1 MYPGHWAGIK
11 PSTPAII
18 HATTGVVITWTALN
32 DVSNQVARL
41 LRRLGLQ
48 TGDHVS
54 LIMENHL
61 DYLPFAWG
69 AMRTGLYLTCIN
81 RYLTADEMAYIVTD
95 SQAKAVLASALVCDL
110 DELKR
115 LTPGASQHLTVRGEA
130 SGWQDYHAL
139 LAAEAPV
146 PAELE
151 PMGDS
156 MLYSSGSTG
165 RPKGIKR
172 PLSGKT
178 IQEGIPG
185 VEKNNRYGIDDQTI
199 YLSPAPLYH
208 AAPFGFCMR
217 TLSLGGS
224 VVMME
229 KFDAEQS
236 LAAIERFG
244 ITHSQWVPTM
254 FVRLLKIDPD
264 IRTRYDLSSHRCAIH
279 AAAPCPVEV
288 KKQMMDW
295 WGPIIWE
302 YYAGTERNGS
312 TLIDPV
318 DWLAHPGSVGRAASG
333 IIHICDEDGSEMP
346 VGEPGLV
353 YFEQP
358 VRPFEY
364 HNDTAKTA
372 SSAHPEHPNWTSLGD
387 VGYLDTE
394 SYLFL
399 TDRKA
404 FMIISGGVNIYP
416 REIEDALILHDKVA
430 DVAVFGIPNEE
441 FGEAVKAVV
450 QPAPGITADAVF
462 AEELQAFARLH
473 LAGYKIPRSIDFM
486 DELPRLPTGK
496 LYKKVLRDPYWPVA
510 PKAERR

>member
-1 MYPGHWAGIK
+1 MYPGYWASIK
-11 PSTPAII
+11 PATPAVI
-18 HATTGVVITWTALN
+18 HAGTGIAMTWAEL
-32 DVSNQVARL
+32 DERSNQVARL

-54 LIMENHL
+54 LVMENHL
-61 DYLPFAWG
+61 DFFPFAWG
-69 AMRTGLYLTCIN
+69 AMRAGLYLTCIN

-95 SQAKAVLASALVCDL
+95 SQAKAVLASADVVDL
-110 DELKR
+110 EALRR
-115 LTPGASQHLTVRGEA
+115 LTPNTPNHLAVRGTA
-130 SGWQDYHAL
+130 AGWKDYDAL
-139 LAAEAPV
+139 LG
-146 PAELE
+146 LE
-151 PMGDS
+151 PTLPLDHEPAGDS

-178 IQEGIPG
+178 IQDGIPG
-185 VEKNNRYGIDDQTI
+185 VEKNNLYGIDDQTI

-217 TLSLGGS
+217 TLCLGGS

-244 ITHSQWVPTM
+244 VTHSQWVPTM
-254 FVRLLKIDPD
+254 FVRLLKVDVA
-264 IRTRYDLSSHRCAIH
+264 IRSRYDLSSHRCAIH

-312 TLIDPV
+312 TIISPE

-333 IIHICDEDGSEMP
+333 IIHICDEEGLEMP
-346 VGEPGLV
+346 AGEPGLV

-358 VRPFEY
+358 SRPFEY
-364 HNDTAKTA
+364 HNDAAKTA
-372 SSAHPEHPNWTSLGD
+372 SSSHPQHTNWTSLGD
-387 VGYLDTE
+387 VGYLDGDGFL
-394 SYLFL
+394 YL

-416 REIEDALILHDKVA
+416 REIEDVLILHDKVA
-430 DVAVFGIPNEE
+430 DVAVFGIPHEE

-450 QPAPGITADAVF
+450 QPAAGVTADA
-462 AEELQAFARLH
+462 ALATELEGFARQH

-496 LYKKVLRDPYWPVA
+496 LYKKVLRDPYWPA
-510 PKAERR
+510 PKAGRR